1 MLKQITM
8 DVADF
13 DTETGETIADIRKA
27 RDEQVWLK
35 SSIHQCQTVIPD
47 D

>member
-13 DTETGETIADIRKA
+13 DTETVGTIAEIRTA
-27 RDEQVWLK
+27 RDEQVW
-35 SSIHQCQTVIPD
+35 QT
-47 D
+47 